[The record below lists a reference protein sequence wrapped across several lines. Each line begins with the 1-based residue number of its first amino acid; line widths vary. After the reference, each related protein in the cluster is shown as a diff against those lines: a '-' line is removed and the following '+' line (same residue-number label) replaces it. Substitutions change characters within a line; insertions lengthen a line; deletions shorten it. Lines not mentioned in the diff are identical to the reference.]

1 MKKYL
6 IALFILQSYCSNSYA
21 GTMGQITLPTK
32 ATPYCEFMPFDFV
45 DNDKKFSTLQNRIWV
60 KKPVTFTV
68 TSPKYFDSHWLRWLK
83 LGNNPLTGLTII
95 YKNTVIKPIKISEQ
109 QYQYTLPM
117 LPAGDV
123 YAFVGELKY
132 PSHGLQIC
140 VK

>member
-1 MKKYL
+1 MKK
-6 IALFILQSYCSNSYA
+6 IALFCMVSFVQIGYA

-45 DNDKKFSTLQNRIWV
+45 DNDKKFSTLSNRIWV

-68 TSPKYFDSHWLRWLK
+68 TNPKYFDSRWLRWLK
-83 LGNNPLTGLTII
+83 LGSNPLTGLTII
-95 YKNTVIKPIKISEQ
+95 YKNTVIKPVKLSKQ

-132 PSHGLQIC
+132 PSHGLEVC